1 MKKLILAF
9 ALVAIGVPVRAQSAG
24 QFGAGV
30 ALGSP
35 IGVTGKY
42 WLDSTKAFDVG
53 LGGAD
58 GNFAAYADF
67 LYHAWDILPK
77 PPKGKLGL
85 YLAAGPR
92 IETED
97 SGEFGIRTMGG
108 ADYWIEGHPVELFV
122 EAGPVFEVGHES
134 EVDIDG
140 ALGVRVYFGG
150 ASAGKQ

>member
-9 ALVAIGVPVRAQSAG
+9 ALVAIGRPLWAQSAG

-42 WLDSTKAFDVG
+42 WLDSTKAVDVG

-67 LYHAWDILPK
+67 MYHAWDIVPQ

-92 IETED
+92 IETEHD
-97 SGEFGIRTMGG
+97 GEFGIRTMGG

-122 EAGPVFEVGHES
+122 EAGPVFEVGSDS

-140 ALGVRVYFGG
+140 ALGVRVYFGSG
-150 ASAGKQ
+150 SVAKK